1 MQSQVER
8 AAEKSAKITGVRGI
22 GTSVWIDTNSHQ
34 TTQELYACLR
44 DSGVLVKLNGAR
56 GVMTKPAL
64 TLEESQISPL
74 TQALMKF

>member
-8 AAEKSAKITGVRGI
+8 AAEKSSKITGVRGV
-22 GTSVWIDTNSHQ
+22 GTQVWIDTNSYQ
-34 TTQELYACLR
+34 TTQELYSSLR
-44 DSGVLVKLNGAR
+44 DNGVLVKLNGAR

-64 TLEESQISPL
+64 TLDESQISPL